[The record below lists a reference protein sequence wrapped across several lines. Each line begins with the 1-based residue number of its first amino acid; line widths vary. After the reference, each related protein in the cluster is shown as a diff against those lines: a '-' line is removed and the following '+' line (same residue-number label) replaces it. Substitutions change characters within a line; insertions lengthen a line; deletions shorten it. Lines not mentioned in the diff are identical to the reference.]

1 MFFGVDLRETLKE
14 LMRRTVSVKDYVT
27 RMNEP
32 FRDRFMERMKAYSLK
47 EDIVEELKKRVD
59 KIFVVVFSAEWCKDC
74 AANVPVLA
82 LLADKIGLNVRV
94 FGGLKK
100 DPLNPKEKWR
110 IPPSP
115 PEVMEFKVERTPH
128 VVIFHTN
135 GRELGKI
142 IENLAPNRTM
152 EEEILQLVRQGKSG
166 RTCEN

>member
-1 MFFGVDLRETLKE
+1 MFFGVDLRKTLKE
-14 LMRRTVSVKDYVT
+14 LMRRTVSAKDYIMH
-27 RMNEP
+27 MNEP
-32 FRDRFMERMKAYSLK
+32 FRDRFMARMKDYSLK
-47 EDIVEELKKRVD
+47 GDIVEELKKRVD
-59 KIFVVVFSAEWCKDC
+59 EIFVVVFSAEWCKDC

-82 LLADKIGLNVRV
+82 LLADKTGLKVRV
-94 FGGLKK
+94 FGGLQK

-115 PEVMEFKVERTPH
+115 PEVREFKVERTPH

-142 IENLAPNRTM
+142 IENPAPNRTM

-166 RTCEN
+166 RAGEN